1 MLECIATDG
10 ALGDQIS
17 RLPKYT
23 TIKKAVAC
31 PDTLK
36 APVSEAIAT
45 RHADENVNTTDGVR
59 IDYDDGWILMRASG
73 TEPKFRIY
81 SESKDADKA
90 EKRAERFVEEFEN
103 LLSNAEDQ

>member
-1 MLECIATDG
+1 M
-10 ALGDQIS
+10 
-17 RLPKYT
+17 
-23 TIKKAVAC
+23 
-31 PDTLK
+31 K

-59 IDYDDGWILMRASG
+59 IDYDDGWVLMRASG